1 MGGPNSGSS
10 FMLHV
15 LDLVHDVSD
24 PAVRRRV
31 KMLRAGGARVT
42 LAGFRRTTDPV
53 AEIEGLVPVDL
64 GPTRDGRF
72 AQRIGAVAK
81 AAVSMGARLGAVP
94 RPDLVIARNLEM
106 LALARRANG
115 AFGAS
120 VPIVYE
126 CLDIHRLVLRNDLVG
141 RTLRG
146 AERHLARDVKLL
158 VTSSPAFIANY
169 FGPFGQIDA
178 PVELIENKYFET
190 APADDLPDGGSPI
203 APPWRIGWFGAL
215 RCRRSLELLA
225 AFTRRQNGRFEVVL
239 RGRPALSE
247 FPDFHAFVEAEPW
260 LSFCGPYRNP
270 EDMAAIYREV
280 HFSWAIDFFEQGQN
294 SEWLLPNRL
303 YEGCRFGAVPISMA
317 NTETGRFLKRHDI
330 GVLLS
335 QATPQSLE
343 AMLGRMNEDRFRKL
357 KSIVLASNPK
367 TWSYDRA
374 DCLAFVD
381 KLRRLAAAP
390 SNFAARV
397 AA

>member
-1 MGGPNSGSS
+1 
-10 FMLHV
+10 MLHV
-15 LDLVHDVSD
+15 LYLVHDISD
-24 PAVRRRV
+24 PAVRRRI
-31 KMLRAGGARVT
+31 KMLRAGGAGIT
-42 LAGFRRTTDPV
+42 LAGFRRTSNPI
-53 AEIEGLVPVDL
+53 AEIEGIKPVDL

-81 AAVSMGARLGAVP
+81 AAVSIGAKFAGLA
-94 RPDLVIARNLEM
+94 RPDLIIARNLEM
-106 LALARRANG
+106 LALASRARR
-115 AFGAS
+115 AFGAG

-126 CLDIHRLVLRNDLVG
+126 CLDIHRLVLRNDLIG
-141 RTLRG
+141 KTLRG

-158 VTSSPAFIANY
+158 VTSSPAFVANY
-169 FGPFGQIDA
+169 FKPFGQIAA
-178 PVELIENKYFET
+178 PVELIENKYFDT
-190 APADDLPDGGSPI
+190 MPVPADHRREDDSPA

-225 AFTRRQNGRFEVVL
+225 EFTRRQDGRFEVVL

-260 LSFCGPYRNP
+260 LSFGGPYRNP

-317 NTETGRFLKRHDI
+317 STETGRFLKQQDI

-335 QATPQSLE
+335 EATSEGLDT
-343 AMLGRMNEDRFRKL
+343 ALGRMGQEHYGKL
-357 KSIVLASNPK
+357 KSRVLARNPR
-367 TWSYDRA
+367 TWSYDRS

-381 KLRRLAAAP
+381 KLRGLTAGRGSFATEALA
-390 SNFAARV
+390 
-397 AA
+397 